1 MRIRHNVRIEKDWL
15 LHLKKALLL
24 KRSKFFVWHIWAVS
38 LRFQARKMK
47 NFQNLEI
54 SANSVDSFSTK
65 NLWNRRKVERTS
77 YYYQKNVSLLFVKI
91 ETNLASVFSVKSW
104 TRTFYLNGNSR
115 GSVIQELIKFN
126 YFLLYYTSNVQ
137 INNLIYLS
145 SVIQNLRK
153 ENNIFQN
160 LRTSVDLADSVL
172 GYRGIGRTLDI
183 LLIWKFISK

>member
-1 MRIRHNVRIEKDWL
+1 MAIAPQKGIASQTFKILCLTYLRSIFKVSRKKNEKFPKPRNFHQFCGFV
-15 LHLKKALLL
+15 LHKKSMESTE
-24 KRSKFFVWHIWAVS
+24 SK
-38 LRFQARKMK
+38 
-47 NFQNLEI
+47 
-54 SANSVDSFSTK
+54 
-65 NLWNRRKVERTS
+65 RTS
-77 YYYQKNVSLLFVKI
+77 YYYQKNVSFLFVKI

-115 GSVIQELIKFN
+115 GSVIQELIKFD

-172 GYRGIGRTLDI
+172 GYRGIGRRLDI